1 MRRLF
6 KRVLLLSCHPC
17 PSISCVLI
25 PAPEDAVCGCQ
36 CPLGP
41 GSCTGYVALHPLGQ
55 PVFDEAI
62 VLYVRL
68 GVLAMGGVLVV
79 YGNKT
84 TAVIERTEDERTE
97 TTICLKAVCY
107 PFQKCW

>member
-1 MRRLF
+1 MRF
-6 KRVLLLSCHPC
+6 AVAS
-17 PSISCVLI
+17 
-25 PAPEDAVCGCQ
+25 APLD
-36 CPLGP
+36 PGP
-41 GSCTGYVALHPLGQ
+41 VAEMLALHPLGQ
-55 PVFDEAI
+55 PVLDEAI
-62 VLYVRL
+62 ALYVRL